1 MKYPIGI
8 QTFETIREDG
18 YVYVDKT
25 ALVYRLAHEGQV
37 YFLSRPRRFGK
48 SLLLSTLKSYFL
60 GKKELL
66 KGLAIEQLE
75 QEWAEY
81 PVFHIDFNAKVF
93 TFPYELDKTLET
105 FVATAEDRYGRSP
118 HAQTL
123 GDRLEYAFAQAYEKT
138 GRKVVVLIDEDDK
151 PILDVLDSDVVI
163 RTSDGNSRKLEDY
176 NRELLKGFYGVFK
189 SADRYLRFVF
199 LTGVTKFSQV
209 SVFSGFNQ
217 PNDIS
222 MDTRYET
229 LCGITK
235 EELLMV
241 FDGPIRELAENQGQ
255 TFEET
260 VEQLKA
266 QYDGYHFSARMTDIF
281 NPFSILNCLSKLR
294 LDNYWFASGTPT
306 YLVRLLAHC
315 EENINELV
323 GKYYEAQMFVDYKAD
338 VEKPL
343 PMIYQ
348 SGYLTIKDYDREMNE
363 YLLDFPNKEVRS
375 GFVRALSDNYF
386 KSSALP
392 SSNFGS
398 DVARLLRKGETESF
412 ILRMKSLLASV
423 SHRLLRKG
431 VPFECERHFHAAF
444 YLILQMV
451 GSYTHYMEKETSEGN
466 IDCVV
471 ECPDYVYIMEFKLD
485 RSAKEALAQIH
496 TKGYYKPYLSDA
508 RPVILVG
515 INFSSATG
523 TIEDFEISR
532 CEKA

>member
-8 QTFETIREDG
+8 QTFSEIVTDG
-18 YVYVDKT
+18 YFYVDKT
-25 ALVYRLAHEGQV
+25 ALVHRLATEGKV

-60 GKKELL
+60 GQKELF
-66 KGLAIEQLE
+66 KGLAIEKLE
-75 QEWAEY
+75 REWAEY

-93 TFPYELDKTLET
+93 TLPYELDKTLET
-105 FVATAEDRYGRSP
+105 FVATAEDRYGKSP

-138 GRKVVVLIDEDDK
+138 GRKVVVLIDEYDK

-163 RTSDGNSRKLEDY
+163 RTTDGNTRKLEDY

-189 SADRYLRFVF
+189 SADPYLRFVF

-222 MDTRYET
+222 MDARYET
-229 LCGITK
+229 LCGITQD
-235 EELLMV
+235 ELLTV
-241 FDGPIRELAENQGQ
+241 FDGPIRELAEYQRLS
-255 TFEET
+255 FDET
-260 VEQLKA
+260 VERLKA
-266 QYDGYHFSARMTDIF
+266 QYDGYHFSDRMTDIF
-281 NPFSILNCLSKLR
+281 NPFSILNCLSKMKM
-294 LDNYWFASGTPT
+294 DNYWFASGTPT
-306 YLVRLLAHC
+306 YLVRLLSHC

-338 VEKPL
+338 MERPL

-363 YLLDFPNKEVRS
+363 YLLDFPNREVRS
-375 GFVRALSDNYF
+375 GFITALASDYF
-386 KSSALP
+386 GGGNEG
-392 SSNFGS
+392 SSNWLQTATDDLEAG
-398 DVARLLRKGETESF
+398 RTEPF

-431 VPFECERHFHAAF
+431 MPFECERHFHASF

-451 GSYTHYMEKETSEGN
+451 GSYTHYIEKETSEGN

-471 ECPDYVYIMEFKLD
+471 ECPDYIYVMEFKLD
-485 RSAKEALAQIH
+485 RSGKEALAQIH

-523 TIEDFEISR
+523 TIEDYEISL

>member
-8 QTFETIREDG
+8 QTFSEIVTDG
-18 YVYVDKT
+18 YFYVDKT
-25 ALVYRLAHEGQV
+25 ALVHRLATEGKV

-60 GKKELL
+60 GEKELF
-66 KGLAIEQLE
+66 KGLAIEKLE
-75 QEWAEY
+75 REWAEY

-93 TFPYELDKTLET
+93 TLPYELDKTLET
-105 FVATAEDRYGRSP
+105 FVATAEDRYGKSP

-123 GDRLEYAFAQAYEKT
+123 GDRLEYAFAQAYQKT
-138 GRKVVVLIDEDDK
+138 GRKVVVLIDEYDK

-163 RTSDGNSRKLEDY
+163 RTTDGNTRKLEDY

-189 SADRYLRFVF
+189 SADPYLRFVF

-222 MDTRYET
+222 MDARYET
-229 LCGITK
+229 LCGITQA
-235 EELLMV
+235 ELLTV
-241 FDGPIRELAENQGQ
+241 FDGPIRELAEYQRLS
-255 TFEET
+255 FDET
-260 VEQLKA
+260 VERLKA
-266 QYDGYHFSARMTDIF
+266 QYDGYHFSDRMTDIF
-281 NPFSILNCLSKLR
+281 NPFSILNCLSKMR
-294 LDNYWFASGTPT
+294 MDNYWFASGTPT
-306 YLVRLLAHC
+306 YLVRLLSHC

-338 VEKPL
+338 VERPL

-348 SGYLTIKDYDREMNE
+348 SGYLTIKDYNPRRNT
-363 YLLDFPNKEVRS
+363 YLLDFPNREVRS
-375 GFVRALSDNYF
+375 GFITALASDYF
-386 KSSALP
+386 GGGNEG
-392 SSNFGS
+392 SSNWLQTATDDLEAG
-398 DVARLLRKGETESF
+398 RTEPF

-431 VPFECERHFHAAF
+431 MPFECERHFHAAF

-451 GSYTHYMEKETSEGN
+451 GSYTHYIEKETSEGN

-471 ECPDYVYIMEFKLD
+471 ECPDYIYVMEFKLD
-485 RSAKEALAQIH
+485 RSGKEALAQIH

-523 TIEDFEISR
+523 TIEDYEISL

>member
-8 QTFETIREDG
+8 QTFSEIVTDG
-18 YVYVDKT
+18 YFYVDKT
-25 ALVYRLAHEGQV
+25 ALVHRLATEGKV

-60 GKKELL
+60 GEKELF
-66 KGLAIEQLE
+66 KGLAIEKLE
-75 QEWAEY
+75 REWAEY

-93 TFPYELDKTLET
+93 TLPYELDKTLET
-105 FVATAEDRYGRSP
+105 FVATAEDRYGKSP

-123 GDRLEYAFAQAYEKT
+123 GDRLEYAFAQAYQKT
-138 GRKVVVLIDEDDK
+138 GRKVVVLIDEYDK

-163 RTSDGNSRKLEDY
+163 RTTDGNTRKLEDY

-189 SADRYLRFVF
+189 SADPYLRFVF

-222 MDTRYET
+222 MDARYET
-229 LCGITK
+229 LCGITQD
-235 EELLMV
+235 ELLTV
-241 FDGPIRELAENQGQ
+241 FDGPIRELAEYQRLS
-255 TFEET
+255 FDET
-260 VEQLKA
+260 VERLKA

-281 NPFSILNCLSKLR
+281 NPFSILNCLSKMR
-294 LDNYWFASGTPT
+294 MDNYWFASGTPT
-306 YLVRLLAHC
+306 YLVRLLSHC

-338 VEKPL
+338 VERPL

-348 SGYLTIKDYDREMNE
+348 SGYLTIKDYNPRRNT
-363 YLLDFPNKEVRS
+363 YLLDFPNREVRS
-375 GFVRALSDNYF
+375 GFITALASDYF
-386 KSSALP
+386 GGGNEG
-392 SSNFGS
+392 SSNWLQTATDDLEAG
-398 DVARLLRKGETESF
+398 RTEPF

-431 VPFECERHFHAAF
+431 MPFECERHFHAAF

-451 GSYTHYMEKETSEGN
+451 GSYTHYIEKETSEGN

-471 ECPDYVYIMEFKLD
+471 ECPDYIYVMEFKLD
-485 RSAKEALAQIH
+485 RSGKEALAQIH

-523 TIEDFEISR
+523 TIEDYEISR

>member
-8 QTFETIREDG
+8 QTFSEIVTDG
-18 YVYVDKT
+18 YFYVDKT
-25 ALVYRLAHEGQV
+25 ALVHRLATEGKV

-60 GKKELL
+60 GEKELF
-66 KGLAIEQLE
+66 KGLAIEKLE
-75 QEWAEY
+75 REWAEY

-93 TFPYELDKTLET
+93 TLPYELDKTLET
-105 FVATAEDRYGRSP
+105 FVATAEDRYGKSP

-123 GDRLEYAFAQAYEKT
+123 GDRLEYAFAQAYQKT
-138 GRKVVVLIDEDDK
+138 GRKVVVLIDEYDK

-163 RTSDGNSRKLEDY
+163 RTTDGNTRKLEDY

-189 SADRYLRFVF
+189 SADPYLRFVF

-222 MDTRYET
+222 MDARYET
-229 LCGITK
+229 LCGITQA
-235 EELLMV
+235 ELLTV
-241 FDGPIRELAENQGQ
+241 FDGPIRELAEYQRLS
-255 TFEET
+255 FDET
-260 VEQLKA
+260 VERLKA

-281 NPFSILNCLSKLR
+281 NPFSILNCLSKMR
-294 LDNYWFASGTPT
+294 MDNYWFASGTPT
-306 YLVRLLAHC
+306 YLVRLLSHC

-338 VEKPL
+338 VERPL

-348 SGYLTIKDYDREMNE
+348 SGYLTIKDYNPRRNT
-363 YLLDFPNKEVRS
+363 YLLDFPNREVRS
-375 GFVRALSDNYF
+375 GFITVLASDYF
-386 KSSALP
+386 GGGYES
-392 SSNFGS
+392 SSNWLQTATDDLEAG
-398 DVARLLRKGETESF
+398 RTEPF

-431 VPFECERHFHAAF
+431 MPFECERHFHASF

-451 GSYTHYMEKETSEGN
+451 GSYTHYIEEETSEGN

-471 ECPDYVYIMEFKLD
+471 ECPGYIYVMEFKLD
-485 RSAKEALAQIH
+485 RSGKEALAQIH

-508 RPVILVG
+508 RPVILAG
-515 INFSSATG
+515 INFSSTTG
-523 TIEDFEISR
+523 TIEDYEVGR

>member
-60 GKKELL
+60 GQKELF

-81 PVFHIDFNAKVF
+81 PVFHLSFGTGKF
-93 TFPYELDKTLET
+93 STPGFLEQSLHKAVT
-105 FVATAEDRYGRSP
+105 DLEKKYGADPSVTDVALRFQSVIESA
-118 HAQTL
+118 H
-123 GDRLEYAFAQAYEKT
+123 EKT
-138 GRKVVVLIDEDDK
+138 GRKVVVLIDEYDK
-151 PILDVLDSDVVI
+151 PILDVLDSGEVI
-163 RTSDGNSRKLEDY
+163 RTPEGTVKKLEDHH
-176 NRELLKGFYGVFK
+176 RELLKGFYGVFK
-189 SADRYLRFVF
+189 DADPHLRFVF

-222 MDTRYET
+222 MDARYET
-229 LCGITK
+229 LCGITPA
-235 EELLMV
+235 ELLTV
-241 FDGPIRELAENQGQ
+241 FDGPIRELAEYQRLS
-255 TFEET
+255 FDET
-260 VEQLKA
+260 VERLKA
-266 QYDGYHFSARMTDIF
+266 QYDGYHFSDRMTDIF
-281 NPFSILNCLSKLR
+281 NPFSILNCLDSMR
-294 LDNYWFASGTPT
+294 MDNYWFASGTPT

-338 VEKPL
+338 VERPL
-343 PMIYQ
+343 PMIYH
-348 SGYLTIKDYDREMNE
+348 SGYLTIKDYNPRRNT
-363 YLLDFPNKEVRS
+363 YLLDFPNREVRS
-375 GFVRALSDNYF
+375 GFITALASDYF
-386 KSSALP
+386 GGGNEGNSTWLQTATDDLEA
-392 SSNFGS
+392 G
-398 DVARLLRKGETESF
+398 RTEAF

-431 VPFECERHFHAAF
+431 MPFECERHFHAAF

-451 GSYTHYMEKETSEGN
+451 GSYTHYIEKETSEGN

-471 ECPDYVYIMEFKLD
+471 ECPDYIYVMEFKLD
-485 RSAKEALAQIH
+485 RSGTEALAQIH

-523 TIEDFEISR
+523 TIEDYEISR